1 MQDFLSHLKSQ
12 RIAIIGFGV
21 TGLASAKFL
30 CNHGIQFL
38 WVDSRLSPA
47 ALKDAQA
54 LQAEH
59 SELIELVWGENWYVK
74 LSQMQRVIA
83 SPGMPIESFAKYCP
97 KAEITSDI
105 GVFAQCTN
113 QPIIA
118 ITGSN
123 GKSTVTMLV
132 SHLLNNAGIKAVVGG
147 NIGIP
152 VLDLLNESFD
162 VAVLE
167 LSSFQLE
174 ITPTIDYRSAV
185 FLNISEDHM
194 DRYSSLGAYAAAK
207 QRIFHGAQLAV
218 FNAADENTKPVSLP
232 HGARLKEFFFDICNQ
247 SAAVDEGSVSI
258 ADIAYSDG
266 DNLFVGKQRICE
278 VNSLTV
284 AGQHNIANA
293 LAALQLLTPW
303 ELSSHVL
310 REGLMSFTGLLHR
323 CQVVPSSDGVRWIND
338 SKATNIGATIAAL
351 QGLKSS
357 TQKRLILLLGGDGKS
372 ADFSVITDAAYQFAD
387 RVICFGQD
395 AEQIVSG
402 LKNEFIYRLPTFS
415 EALSLASKIAE
426 KGDTVLLSP
435 ACASFDE
442 FNSFEARGDAFCQ
455 FVNCQELS

>member
-1 MQDFLSHLKSQ
+1 MQDFLLHLKSQ

-54 LQAEH
+54 LQAEY
-59 SELIELVWGENWYVK
+59 SELIELIWGDNWHVK
-74 LSQMQRVIA
+74 LSKMQQIIA
-83 SPGMPIESFAKYCP
+83 SPGVSVESFAKYCP

-194 DRYSSLGAYAAAK
+194 DRYSNLDAYVAAK
-207 QRIFHGAQLAV
+207 QKIFHGAQLAV
-218 FNAADENTKPVSLP
+218 CNAADENTRPVSLP
-232 HGARLKEFFFDICNQ
+232 MGASLKEFFFDVCSQ
-247 SAAVDEGSVSI
+247 SKAIDEGSVAI
-258 ADIAYSDG
+258 ADIAYCDG
-266 DNLFVGKQRICE
+266 DSLFVGKQRVCE
-278 VNSLTV
+278 VSGLTI

-293 LAALQLLTPW
+293 LAALQLLAPW
-303 ELSSHVL
+303 GLSSQIL
-310 REGLMSFTGLLHR
+310 RDGLVSFSGLLHR
-323 CQVVPSSDGVRWIND
+323 CQVVSSNDGVRWIND
-338 SKATNIGATIAAL
+338 SKATNVGATIAAL
-351 QGLKSS
+351 QGLKNS
-357 TQKRLILLLGGDGKS
+357 TRKRLILLLGGDGKS
-372 ADFSVITDAAYQFAD
+372 ADFSVITEAAYQFAD

-395 AEQIVSG
+395 AEQIVSE
-402 LKNEFIYRLPTFS
+402 LKNEYIYRLLTFS
-415 EALSLASKIAE
+415 EALSLASQIAE
-426 KGDTVLLSP
+426 EGDTVLLSP

-442 FNSFEARGDAFCQ
+442 FKSFEARGDAFCQ
-455 FVNCQELS
+455 FVKCRELS